1 MQLYKNIHSYD
12 IVLPNNPLKALN
24 CYIIVGDNRNL
35 IIDTGFDRDEG
46 DAVLMNAVEELKI
59 DLTKTDLFVTHLHA
73 DHCGLADRLSKR
85 GVTIYASE
93 MDGTLVNDSVE
104 GHGWDYF
111 YDHRRWFDL
120 ERDGVQ
126 LEEHPGFQFT
136 SKEIMKFNPVVEG
149 DEFQVGEYLFKVVE
163 VPGHTPGQVNLYEE
177 KHKLYFCGDH
187 ILGKITPNIAFWGFE
202 YGDILQIYFDSLK
215 KIYDYDIHTLFPA
228 HRYLIK
234 DHRERIDELFKHHEH
249 RLNEVVK
256 IVENE
261 ELSVRDIAAKMTWDL
276 RARTWDDFPNPQK
289 WFAAGE
295 AMAHIHH
302 LRETGRLTEREEN
315 GILYYKKK

>member
-46 DAVLMNAVEELKI
+46 DEVLMKAVEELKI
-59 DLTKTDLFVTHLHA
+59 DLTKTDLFITHLHS

-93 MDGTLVNDSVE
+93 MDGTLVNDAVE

-111 YDHRRWFDL
+111 YDHRKWFDL
-120 ERDGVQ
+120 ERDGVK
-126 LEEHPGFQFT
+126 LDEHPGYQYQA
-136 SKEIMKFNPVVEG
+136 KEIMKFKPVVEG

-234 DHRERIDELFKHHEH
+234 DHRERIDELFKHHEQ

-276 RARTWDDFPNPQK
+276 RARNWDDFPNPQK

-302 LRETGRLTEREEN
+302 LRETGRLAEREEN